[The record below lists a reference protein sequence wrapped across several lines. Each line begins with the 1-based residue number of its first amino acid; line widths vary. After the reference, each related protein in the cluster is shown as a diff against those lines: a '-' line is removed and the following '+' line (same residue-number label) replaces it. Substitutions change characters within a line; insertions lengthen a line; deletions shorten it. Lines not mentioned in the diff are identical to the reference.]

1 MKIRLSLART
11 DCLNKAM
18 SNSAHI
24 PKSVKP
30 RSSEHSRS
38 ISCCQQYS
46 WEKSKSLL
54 EMCQRYKGHHRQVE
68 CQRYKGHHRQVECR
82 WRKCHPMQQ
91 YLYHP
96 IKEATLH
103 SIAYQ
108 LINLHTC
115 SHIIITHTESEL
127 LTTGTIVL

>member
-1 MKIRLSLART
+1 
-11 DCLNKAM
+11 
-18 SNSAHI
+18 
-24 PKSVKP
+24 
-30 RSSEHSRS
+30 
-38 ISCCQQYS
+38 
-46 WEKSKSLL
+46 
-54 EMCQRYKGHHRQVE
+54 
-68 CQRYKGHHRQVECR
+68 
-82 WRKCHPMQQ
+82 MQQ
-91 YLYHP
+91 YLYHHHLPPHLLPSSTLNLSTQHHRYHP